1 MRTTRRPLTLAALAL
16 AASAAL
22 TLSAC
27 RTSVS
32 ANVDTTGITQDVAVA
47 ADTGAAHPSSHSAAA
62 PATPQGP
69 AAGATTPDDPTP
81 DDTTG
86 DAGAT
91 DDGGAADGQDLPEP
105 GYGVSGDEGL
115 CQAEA
120 GWYGYAGLALVG
132 ASADDQV
139 WPDEVVPVLEQL
151 RDAPTAHE
159 DASAD
164 LVDAASDLS
173 YATDEVIT
181 EITAGA
187 DAAQAMAEL
196 DDPFTTFANGCLAEG
211 IQV

>member
-1 MRTTRRPLTLAALAL
+1 MRSPRRPLTLAALAL
-16 AASAAL
+16 AATGSLAL
-22 TLSAC
+22 TAC
-27 RTSVS
+27 QTTVH
-32 ANVDTTGITQDVAVA
+32 ANVDAAGITQDVAEA
-47 ADTGAAHPSSHSAAA
+47 ADTGAAHTSARTPTVPTSPPAGDTSTGSA
-62 PATPQGP
+62 P
-69 AAGATTPDDPTP
+69 
-81 DDTTG
+81 DTTTTDTSAG
-86 DAGAT
+86 DAST
-91 DDGGAADGQDLPEP
+91 DTSTSDGEDLPEP

-159 DASAD
+159 DAGAD
-164 LVDAASDLS
+164 LLAAASDLS

-181 EITAGA
+181 EITSGA